1 MKARLRNFS
10 RGLDFVTAHSSMLAH
25 SVKEFAQFQKF
36 FCPKQVLIARI
47 CGTSIAPASTSHVS
61 TIFLL
66 LMLGSL
72 NVRCFRVAL

>member
-1 MKARLRNFS
+1 MR
-10 RGLDFVTAHSSMLAH
+10 DFVAAHSSKLDQ

-36 FCPKQVLIARI
+36 CYRTHVQASRI
-47 CGTSIAPASTSHVS
+47 SATSIAPASQVHVY

-72 NVRCFRVAL
+72 SVRLF